1 MGKGT
6 VTGVIKAVG
15 TVILLFM
22 SALAGCFAADGLKR
36 RLQGLRKLRSMIEE
50 IRLMIRYEA
59 LEVSEIV
66 RRLCSDERKY
76 GMGFLEP
83 LGSLVSGEM
92 DEGGI
97 TFSEAWSRAVHEKS
111 EPFSEEDIFLLE
123 RLGGIIGS
131 CDCEGQLSALTLI
144 CAETDRLISEAEE
157 QYRAKGR
164 LYRAL
169 GAIAGAVIA
178 VIVI

>member
-1 MGKGT
+1 M
-6 VTGVIKAVG
+6 IKAAG

-36 RLQGLRKLRSMIEE
+36 RLHGLRMFRDMLEE

-59 LEVSEIV
+59 LEVTEIV
-66 RRLCSDERKY
+66 KRLSGEEKKYNLPFLAVLDTLTANIEESGDMTFSQAWRMAVTENGDPFSDE
-76 GMGFLEP
+76 
-83 LGSLVSGEM
+83 
-92 DEGGI
+92 
-97 TFSEAWSRAVHEKS
+97 
-111 EPFSEEDIFLLE
+111 DIALIVKTG
-123 RLGGIIGS
+123 RIIGS
-131 CDCEGQLSALTLI
+131 CDCEGQLSALSVV
-144 CAETDRLISEAEE
+144 CAETDRLISEAQE

-178 VIVI
+178 VIII